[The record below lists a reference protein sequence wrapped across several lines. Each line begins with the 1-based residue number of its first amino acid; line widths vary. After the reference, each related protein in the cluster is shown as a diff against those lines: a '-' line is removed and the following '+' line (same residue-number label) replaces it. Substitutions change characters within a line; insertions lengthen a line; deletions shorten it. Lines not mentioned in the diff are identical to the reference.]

1 MPLYFIDSSDGE
13 RSDEDDTGLE
23 LTSDDGAR
31 RAALDA
37 LADMVREVLPDGD
50 IRVFSVHVRSAD
62 GSSVYHAEMSLQGR
76 WLNCR

>member
-13 RSDEDDTGLE
+13 RSDHDDIGLE
-23 LTSDDGAR
+23 LTDDGGAR

-50 IRVFSVHVRSAD
+50 VRTFSVHVRAAD
-62 GSSVYHAEMSLQGR
+62 GTNLYHAEMSLRGQWIGR
-76 WLNCR
+76 

>member
-13 RSDEDDTGLE
+13 RPEQDDAGLE
-23 LTSDDGAR
+23 LQDDDDAR

-50 IRVFSVHVRSAD
+50 VRTFSVHVRAAD
-62 GSSVYHAEMSLQGR
+62 GSNLYHAEMSLQGQ
-76 WLNCR
+76 WLKP